1 MQQIGEWKGR
11 VSMGSSALSVEEGEE
26 IGRARKGNGARP
38 ISAHPPGAA
47 LAHRTEPA
55 LPERRLLGQLL
66 IRSID
71 IAVAGSVLLV
81 TAPLMILIAIL
92 IKLDSPGPALFRH
105 LRIGENRRR
114 GDAHPGAGPNKRGE
128 DLFGKPFML
137 YKFRSMYA
145 DARQRFP
152 ELYAYDY
159 DAHEL
164 HSMPIK
170 VLVSTKN
177 PATDRQQ
184 QPASALLA
192 DPRLTRVGRW
202 LRRTSLDELP
212 NLVNVL
218 LGDMHLVGP
227 RPDIVE
233 NIRYYE
239 KQHLAKLDVR
249 PGVTG
254 LAQVQGRG
262 NLSFHETN
270 EWDVEYVR
278 NRSVWLDLKILWKTL
293 WVSLRGDGAF

>member
-1 MQQIGEWKGR
+1 MQPLGDWNGR
-11 VSMGSSALSVEEGEE
+11 SFEASAPPVLGDAKDV
-26 IGRARKGNGARP
+26 RARTA
-38 ISAHPPGAA
+38 ATVPPPPPRATEGIQAQPRGR
-47 LAHRTEPA
+47 LAH
-55 LPERRLLGQLL
+55 LL
-66 IRSID
+66 IRAID
-71 IAVAGSVLLV
+71 VSAAGGLLLL
-81 TAPLMILIAIL
+81 TSPLMIVIAIL
-92 IKLDSPGPALFRH
+92 VKLDSPGPVLFRH
-105 LRIGENRRR
+105 VRIGENRRR
-114 GDAHPGAGPNKRGE
+114 RGVPYTGPHKRGE
-128 DLFGKPFML
+128 DLFGKPFTL
-137 YKFRSMYA
+137 YKFRSMYV
-145 DARQRFP
+145 DSRERFP
-152 ELYAYDY
+152 ELYAYSY
-159 DAHEL
+159 DPEEL

-177 PATDRQQ
+177 PAQGEGV
-184 QPASALLA
+184 QPAAGLLD
-192 DPRLTRVGRW
+192 DPRLTRVGRF

-212 NLVNVL
+212 NFINVL
-218 LGDMHLVGP
+218 RGDMHLVGP

-239 KQHLAKLDVR
+239 KQHLVKLDVR

>member
-1 MQQIGEWKGR
+1 M
-11 VSMGSSALSVEEGEE
+11 VSSARADTGVEA
-26 IGRARKGNGARP
+26 IGRARKGGDVRPESAASSGA
-38 ISAHPPGAA
+38 G
-47 LAHRTEPA
+47 LVQRTEPD
-55 LPERRLLGQLL
+55 LPERRALGHLL

-71 IAVAGSVLLV
+71 VAVAASVLLV

-92 IKLDSPGPALFRH
+92 IRLDSPGPALFRH
-105 LRIGENRRR
+105 IRIGENRRR
-114 GDAHPGAGPNKRGE
+114 GDAQSDAGPHKRGE
-128 DLFGKPFML
+128 NLFGKPFML
-137 YKFRSMYA
+137 YKFRSMYT

-159 DAHEL
+159 DEHEL
-164 HSMPIK
+164 YSMPIK

-177 PATDRQQ
+177 PTTDPRQ

-212 NLVNVL
+212 NLINVL
-218 LGDMHLVGP
+218 RGDMNLVGP

-239 KQHLAKLDVR
+239 KQHLVKLDVR

-270 EWDVEYVR
+270 EWDVEYVH
-278 NRSVWLDLKILWKTL
+278 NRSIWLDLKILCKTL

>member
-1 MQQIGEWKGR
+1 MA
-11 VSMGSSALSVEEGEE
+11 SP
-26 IGRARKGNGARP
+26 ARP
-38 ISAHPPGAA
+38 VAGGEALGRSRTGVDSRPESSSSSGAA
-47 LAHRTEPA
+47 LVQRTEPA
-55 LPERRLLGQLL
+55 LPERRALGHLL

-71 IAVAGSVLLV
+71 VVVAASVLLV
-81 TAPLMILIAIL
+81 TAPLMLLIAIL
-92 IKLDSPGPALFRH
+92 IRLDSPGPALFRH
-105 LRIGENRRR
+105 IRIGENRRR
-114 GDAHPGAGPNKRGE
+114 GDAQSDAGPHKRGE
-128 DLFGKPFML
+128 NLFGKPFML

-159 DAHEL
+159 DEHEL
-164 HSMPIK
+164 YSMPIK

-177 PATDRQQ
+177 PTTDPQQ

-218 LGDMHLVGP
+218 RGDMHLVGP

-239 KQHLAKLDVR
+239 KQHLVKLDVR

-270 EWDVEYVR
+270 EWDLEYVH
-278 NRSVWLDLKILWKTL
+278 NRSVWLDLKILCKTL
-293 WVSLRGDGAF
+293 WVSLRGEGAF